1 MRNILLTIVVL
12 FIGACSPTLT
22 DAFNKTSILA
32 EKGNA
37 IAQFNLGVMYHKGKG
52 VTQDNKL
59 AYMWFYIAASLG
71 NEPATEWRDKIA
83 KNLSSSQL
91 NKAQDMA
98 GVWAAKP

>member
-1 MRNILLTIVVL
+1 MRNILLAIVVL
-12 FIGACSPTLT
+12 FISACSPTFT

-59 AYMWFYIAASLG
+59 AYMWFNIAALSG

-83 KNLSSSQL
+83 KNLSPSQL

-98 GVWAAKP
+98 RVWAAKP